1 MRICFVTFGCRLNRA
16 ESLDLESQYAAAG
29 WDVVQLPSPVDE
41 VDELEAVVPDV
52 VVVRGCSVTIKK
64 IRNYHYIC

>member
-29 WDVVQLPSPVDE
+29 WDVVQLAPSGDGMEMPDSG
-41 VDELEAVVPDV
+41 DRKSVV
-52 VVVRGCSVTIKK
+52 
-64 IRNYHYIC
+64 